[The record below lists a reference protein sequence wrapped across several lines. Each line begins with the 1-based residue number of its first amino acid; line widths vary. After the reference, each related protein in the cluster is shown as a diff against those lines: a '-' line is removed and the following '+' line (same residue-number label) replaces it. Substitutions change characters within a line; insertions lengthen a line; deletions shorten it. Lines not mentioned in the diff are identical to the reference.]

1 MNCGLHLFNQHFFSQ
16 HFSCNETYVPA
27 KTYFV
32 IFLCLSLSG
41 KQEEVDATLETL
53 KVVQG
58 RLSHWAAVMVDICA
72 YAGNNKWDKVF
83 KSGLSKSCGRQPLK
97 KFKG

>member
-1 MNCGLHLFNQHFFSQ
+1 MKLVDVLDCVCHILLF
-16 HFSCNETYVPA
+16 
-27 KTYFV
+27 
-32 IFLCLSLSG
+32 SLSG

-72 YAGNNKWDKVF
+72 YAGT
-83 KSGLSKSCGRQPLK
+83 
-97 KFKG
+97 